1 MSEFVTIDIAKK
13 LKEKGFPQG
22 NKDDITEKY
31 YTISDS
37 LTSAVMSA
45 NGEDVKW
52 YCPTIGQVLKWLR
65 EKDLMVE
72 ITPSLG
78 NDGTW
83 TFSYRVHT
91 KKFISRIV
99 RDFSSLEDAAFSSY
113 EDAAL
118 DCIQYCLDI
127 LMREDIDQ
135 QISLK
140 NIRK

>member
-1 MSEFVTIDIAKK
+1 MSEFVTIGLAEK

-22 NKDDITEKY
+22 NKDYMTEKY
-31 YTISDS
+31 YFISDG
-37 LTSAVMSA
+37 
-45 NGEDVKW
+45 NDDGENVKW
-52 YCPTIGQVLKWLR
+52 YCPTIAHVLKWLR

-72 ITPSLG
+72 ITIGLSD
-78 NDGTW
+78 DGTW

-91 KKFISRIV
+91 KKFISRIE
-99 RDFSSLEDAAFSSY
+99 RDFSSY
-113 EDAAL
+113 EEAAL
-118 DCIQYCLDI
+118 DCIQYVLDI